1 MLASLVFEDCG
12 GNVHYLQYVREL
24 FRLLGEDLAY
34 EKLGREMLSYAQLWM
49 GFVVEHCERGRG
61 RCPQ

>member
-1 MLASLVFEDCG
+1 MERGLLF
-12 GNVHYLQYVREL
+12 YLTFQYIREL

-34 EKLGREMLSYAQLWM
+34 EMLGKDMLLYAQLWM
-49 GFVVEHCERGRG
+49 RFVVEHCERGRG